1 VLRILWAGPRQW
13 QAARPRREAGV
24 YRRLPLSSAGMGER
38 PDWTLRFTHPTI
50 EQVAWPAT
58 RADRV
63 AAVTTED
70 GSVQAWAW
78 DLGSDERR
86 RVSRGGVGAEEV
98 HITPDGDDV
107 VWWLD
112 EVGDERGRWIASPF
126 DGGDARPLLPGF
138 HDGWAMGL
146 SLVRGGAAAGF
157 ATDDDYRVVV
167 AIGDEPARELYRS
180 AEPAGVGSEWP
191 QGGGGLSPDAALIC
205 VHHSE
210 HGDIDHQALRVL
222 DARSGERAG
231 DQVDEGRKMEAIAWS
246 PARGARQLVFTQ
258 ERTGIER
265 PGVWD
270 LDARERVDLPMDGVD
285 GPVIPLG
292 WTPDGDRIL
301 AHHDPGR
308 GTQRLLTVDPAS
320 GGSAEVASVEGTI
333 HQAGYRS
340 DARLWLRVDS
350 TVSPAAVVS
359 PEGDQLLQLGMG
371 SPPAGTRSRWR
382 SWPSGD
388 DTIHGF
394 VTTPAGSGPFPT
406 IASIHGGPDW
416 HHSDLWDPGL
426 QAFVDEGFAVLQ
438 VNYRGSTGRGKD
450 FRERLKG
457 NIGFPESEDIVAGID
472 DLVDAGIADPAAL
485 FLEGWSWGGYLT
497 TLLAGRY
504 PERWRAGCAGIPV
517 GDYVAAHYESAPTL
531 RAWDDAT
538 MGGSPMELPE
548 LYRER
553 NPMTY
558 VDDVRAP
565 LLLIAGEHDSRC
577 PLGQVMVYAHALK
590 VRGREVDVHLYPGGH
605 HALDVEE
612 QIAHARITIEF
623 FRRHLAEP
631 ASVQAS

>member
-1 VLRILWAGPRQW
+1 MGGSPRV
-13 QAARPRREAGV
+13 ASRPAPRSGRDPRGG
-24 YRRLPLSSAGMGER
+24 RLSSAGMSER

-58 RADRV
+58 RSDRV

-78 DLGSDERR
+78 DLRSDERR
-86 RVSRGGVGAEEV
+86 RVSSGGVGAEEV
-98 HITPDGDDV
+98 HVTPDGDDV

-112 EVGDERGRWIASPF
+112 EVGDERGRWIVSPF
-126 DGGDARPLLPGF
+126 DGREARPLLPGF

-146 SLVRGGAAAGF
+146 SLVPGGAAAGF
-157 ATDDDYRVVV
+157 ATDDDYRIVVRI
-167 AIGDEPARELYRS
+167 ADGPARELYRS

-191 QGGGGLSPDAALIC
+191 QGGGGLSPDAALVC

-210 HGDIDHQALRVL
+210 HGDIDHQALRIL
-222 DARSGERAG
+222 DARSGEHAG

-246 PARGARQLVFTQ
+246 PARGARRLVFTQ
-258 ERTGIER
+258 ERSGIER

-270 LDARERVDLPMDGVD
+270 LDARERIDLPMDGID

-292 WTPDGDRIL
+292 WTPEGDRIL

-320 GGSAEVASVEGTI
+320 GASAEVASVDGTI

-350 TVSPAAVVS
+350 SVSPSAVVS
-359 PEGDQLLQLGMG
+359 AEGDQLLQLGLG

-394 VTTPAGSGPFPT
+394 VTTPPGSGPFPT
-406 IASIHGGPDW
+406 IASIHGGPEW
-416 HHSDLWDPGL
+416 HHTDLWDPGL
-426 QAFVDEGFAVLQ
+426 QVFVDEGFAVLQ

-504 PERWRAGCAGIPV
+504 PDRWRAGCAGIPV

-531 RAWDDAT
+531 RAWDRAT

-577 PLGQVMVYAHALK
+577 PLGQVMVYAHSLK
-590 VRGREVDVHLYPGGH
+590 VRGHEVDVHLYPGGH

-612 QIAHARITIEF
+612 RIAHARMTIEF

-631 ASVQAS
+631 ASVRAS